1 MIKIV
6 IDSAI
11 PFIKDV
17 FDNVAFVEYYAGDK
31 ISSEIV
37 RDADVLIIRT
47 RTKCNSTLLDG
58 SKVSLICTATI
69 GFDHIDR
76 NYCQTK
82 GIKWYSM
89 AGCNSNSVAQYVLA
103 AIAFLHKRKSFEF
116 NNLIVGVVG
125 MGNVG
130 SKIVRYCRSLGIK
143 VLINDPLLLNH
154 DIMDLVSFDELLS
167 MSDIITFH
175 VPLQK
180 EGEYPTYHMIN
191 NQSFKNIKKG
201 AILINTSRGE
211 IVNEEDLVDLI
222 NKKIIGDVVLDVWE
236 NEPHINLQLL
246 EKSIISTSHIAGY
259 SADGKWNGTVGS
271 IQRVSEYFGFK
282 DIESRIQRP
291 LLPINPIIEIECG
304 NRSLENIFSDVILK
318 TYSIEADS
326 DRLKFNTN
334 NFETLRNKY
343 PNRREFDSY
352 TLRFRNDLNNY
363 LNIFSSLG
371 FKTNGYV

>member
-1 MIKIV
+1 M
-6 IDSAI
+6 
-11 PFIKDV
+11 
-17 FDNVAFVEYYAGDK
+17 
-31 ISSEIV
+31 
-37 RDADVLIIRT
+37 
-47 RTKCNSTLLDG
+47 
-58 SKVSLICTATI
+58 
-69 GFDHIDR
+69 
-76 NYCQTK
+76 
-82 GIKWYSM
+82 
-89 AGCNSNSVAQYVLA
+89 
-103 AIAFLHKRKSFEF
+103 
-116 NNLIVGVVG
+116 
-125 MGNVG
+125 
-130 SKIVRYCRSLGIK
+130 
-143 VLINDPLLLNH
+143 
-154 DIMDLVSFDELLS
+154 
-167 MSDIITFH
+167 
-175 VPLQK
+175 
-180 EGEYPTYHMIN
+180 
-191 NQSFKNIKKG
+191 
-201 AILINTSRGE
+201 
-211 IVNEEDLVDLI
+211 
-222 NKKIIGDVVLDVWE
+222 VLDVWE

-304 NRSLENIFSDVILK
+304 NRSLEDIFSEVILK